1 MNQEA
6 LSIAVKAVQIYAELL
21 SETVVFRT
29 LFRRLRPVDEC
40 AQPSKTVL
48 VDLAPVRWRQANRP
62 LFKPLLWRCWWATH
76 FLLFHAAQYSL
87 FLESLK
93 ESQKQLAFFAFL
105 YHNKSSITH

>member
-29 LFRRLRPVDEC
+29 LFRGLRPVDEC

-62 LFKPLLWRCWWATH
+62 LFKPLLWRCWWAPH
-76 FLLFHAAQYSL
+76 LSLRFHAAQYSP

-93 ESQKQLAFFAFL
+93 ESQKRLATSYLL
-105 YHNKSSITH
+105 YHNNN